1 MVRNITGLGK
11 SNPNNKMTTVKAVLE
26 IAILANIFTNL
37 AFDSNLAI
45 SKL

>member
-1 MVRNITGLGK
+1 MDRNITGLGK
-11 SNPNNKMTTVKAVLE
+11 SNPNNKMITVKAVLE
-26 IAILANIFTNL
+26 MAILAYTFTNL